1 MVIDSKYTK
10 TFKSNGLTRQKYDEL
25 YAFAVMLRDHKNNVS
40 EYVNSN
46 LEKYLEY
53 SKLDFLKEMRA
64 MYKDDIPSS
73 FDVQLYT
80 QVFNCYQNK
89 FESIRKHLD
98 FEVLSFKGFEF
109 YKRDTKNNKKGD
121 LKKVVVSR
129 TKTPLSNCLTYL
141 ARYGNEGTLDYINK
155 QLASCDEK
163 KRRFYENI
171 LRCCE
176 KFGFERLLGIAL
188 RKRDRIIN
196 RYAEHPIEFKSLSFG
211 GRCRKTRNIDYNS
224 KFGSVINSFV
234 SLSGIGRKSFDIPV
248 HFNKEWH
255 GSMKDYRKA
264 NPDYEYVLTFNEMK
278 HQINVN
284 LCKDGERYIPEAGD
298 NIVGID
304 VNCKHNLFTL
314 SDGNTYDYDRQLV
327 NDFCKFSLEVD
338 ELKKDKTYVVGK
350 RKQQKLDT
358 LKMKMLKSEQQ
369 LIAGMCKELAMQGVN
384 HIVMENLDNGFGR
397 CFVKDAD
404 NSDINY
410 NRKVKFLG
418 LSSLKQEVERIARK
432 YGIAVSTVQASYTS
446 KMCPVCGCIEDE
458 NRPNQE
464 TFDCVE
470 CGHKDNADV
479 NAAVNIRN
487 RVLVT
492 VLRDSLLKQLGNG
505 AFEPRRL
512 KREKV
517 KEVLLSFRRSLMET
531 SESEHTESLVM
542 NTFDYV

>member
-10 TFKSNGLTRQKYDEL
+10 AFKSNGLTRQKYDEL
-25 YAFAVMLRDHKNNVS
+25 HSFASMLRDHKNTVS
-40 EYVNSN
+40 EHVNAN
-46 LEKYLEY
+46 LEHYLEY
-53 SKLDFLKEMRA
+53 SKLDFIKEMRA
-64 MYKDDIPSS
+64 RYKDVVPSS
-73 FDVQLYT
+73 FDAQLYT
-80 QVFNCYQNK
+80 QVYNCYQNK
-89 FESIRKHLD
+89 FNAIQTHLE
-98 FEVLSFKGFEF
+98 FEVVRFIGFDL

-129 TKTPLSNCLTYL
+129 TKTSLSNCLTYL
-141 ARYGNEGTLDYINK
+141 ERYGNENTLEYISN
-155 QLASCDEK
+155 QLETCDDK
-163 KRRFYENI
+163 KREFYENI
-171 LRCCE
+171 IRCCD
-176 KFGFERLLGIAL
+176 KFGFERLLCLAL
-188 RKRDRIIN
+188 RKRTRIIN

-211 GRCRKTRNIDYNS
+211 GRCRKTRIIDYNS
-224 KFGSVINSFV
+224 RYGSVINSFV

-248 HFNKEWH
+248 HFNKDWH
-255 GSMKDYRKA
+255 GSMKDYCKS
-264 NPDYEYVLTFNEMK
+264 NPDYEYVLTFNERQ
-278 HQINVN
+278 HQVNVN
-284 LCKDGERYIPEAGD
+284 LCKDGQRYIPEAG
-298 NIVGID
+298 NNVVGID

-314 SDGNTYDYDRQLV
+314 SDGHTYDYDRQLV

-338 ELKKDKTYVVGK
+338 ELKKNKSYVVGK

-384 HIVMENLDNGFGR
+384 HIVMEDLDNGFGR

-404 NSDINY
+404 NFDINY

-432 YGIAVSTVQASYTS
+432 YEIAVSTVQASYTS
-446 KMCPVCGCIEDE
+446 KMCPICGCIEDE

-470 CGHKDNADV
+470 CGHKNNADV

-492 VLRDSLLKQLGNG
+492 VLREQLLKQLGNG
-505 AFEPRRL
+505 AYEPRRL

-517 KEVLLSFRRSLMET
+517 KEVLLSFRRSLLEKA
-531 SESEHTESLVM
+531 ESEHTEIS
-542 NTFDYV
+542 T

>member
-10 TFKSNGLTRQKYDEL
+10 TFKSNGLTHQKYDEL
-25 YAFAVMLRDHKNNVS
+25 LSFASMLRDHKNTIS
-40 EYVNSN
+40 EYVNAN
-46 LEKYLEY
+46 LEHYLEY

-64 MYKDDIPSS
+64 RYKDVVPSS
-73 FDVQLYT
+73 FDAQLYT
-80 QVFNCYQNK
+80 QVYNCYQNK
-89 FESIRKHLD
+89 FDAIQKHLE
-98 FEVLSFKGFEF
+98 FEVIRFIGFDF

-141 ARYGNEGTLDYINK
+141 TRYGNEGTLEYINS
-155 QLASCDEK
+155 QLPTCDEK
-163 KRRFYENI
+163 KRKFYENI
-171 LRCCE
+171 IRCCD

-188 RKRDRIIN
+188 RKRTRIIN

-211 GRCRKTRNIDYNS
+211 GRCRKSRIIDYNS
-224 KFGSVINSFV
+224 HYGSVINSFV

-248 HFNKEWH
+248 HFNKDWH
-255 GSMKDYRKA
+255 GSMKDYRKS
-264 NPDYEYVLTFNEMK
+264 NPDYEYILTFNERK
-278 HQINVN
+278 RQVNVN
-284 LCKDGERYIPEAGD
+284 LCKDGQRYIPEAG
-298 NIVGID
+298 NNVVGID

-314 SDGNTYDYDRQLV
+314 SDGTTYDYDRRLV
-327 NDFCKFSLEVD
+327 NDFCKFSLEMD
-338 ELKKDKTYVVGK
+338 KLKEDKTYKVGK
-350 RKQQKLDT
+350 RKQRKLDT
-358 LKMKMLKSEQQ
+358 LKNKMLKSEQQ
-369 LIAGMCKELAMQGVN
+369 LIAVVCEKLAIQGVD
-384 HIVMENLDNGFGR
+384 HIVMEDLDNGFGR
-397 CFVKDAD
+397 CFVKDSD

-446 KMCPVCGCIEDE
+446 KMCPICGCIDDE

-492 VLRDSLLKQLGNG
+492 VLRKQLLKQLGNG
-505 AFEPRRL
+505 AYEPRRL

-517 KEVLLSFRRSLMET
+517 KEVLLSFRRSLMGT
-531 SESEHTESLVM
+531 SESECSENINL